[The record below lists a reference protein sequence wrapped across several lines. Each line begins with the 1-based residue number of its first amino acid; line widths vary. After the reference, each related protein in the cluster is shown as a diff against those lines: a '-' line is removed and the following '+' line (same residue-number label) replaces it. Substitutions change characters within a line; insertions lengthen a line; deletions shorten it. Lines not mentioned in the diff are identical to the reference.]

1 VTSRCERDSSLAAGN
16 VAMTLIKI
24 CGLRTI
30 EHALA
35 AADAGADM
43 LGLVFAESRR
53 QISPEQAALIVE
65 ALRNRPSTRQVT
77 IIGLFVNEAPERML
91 AITHQCGLDA
101 IQLSGDEASAVADQ
115 LPDIALLKAIR
126 LNGAPSEAGWLEADQ
141 APEARLLVDAH
152 VPGSYGGAGV
162 LADWNHAA
170 ALARRRSIMLAGGL
184 TPENVGA
191 AIRHVRPWGVDVSSG
206 VETSGAKDVAK
217 IRAFVAAA
225 RAGDQQ
231 LASEQIQAR

>member
-1 VTSRCERDSSLAAGN
+1 
-16 VAMTLIKI
+16 MTLVKI

-43 LGLVFAESRR
+43 LGLVFAASRR
-53 QISPEQAALIVE
+53 QVSPEQAAMIAE
-65 ALRNRPSTRQVT
+65 AVRATPRARRVT

-91 AITHQCGLDA
+91 ATVRQCSLDA
-101 IQLSGDEASAVADQ
+101 IQLSGDEASEVAGR
-115 LPDIALLKAIR
+115 LPGVALFKAIR
-126 LNGAPSEAGWLEADQ
+126 LDGASSETGWLEASQ
-141 APEARLLVDAH
+141 APDVRLLIDAH

-162 LADWNHAA
+162 LADWSRAA
-170 ALARRRSIMLAGGL
+170 ELARLRSIVLAGGL

-191 AIRHVRPWGVDVSSG
+191 AIRQVHPWGVDVSSG
-206 VETSGAKDVAK
+206 VETNGIKDAAK

-231 LASEQIQAR
+231 LANEQT